1 MSELVGE
8 GCCLAGV
15 GRECHTPL
23 MVLGSKMVVVVIE
36 MKTMVGMV
44 MFGRR

>member
-1 MSELVGE
+1 MQVLVGSVI
-8 GCCLAGV
+8 LL
-15 GRECHTPL
+15 L